1 MLPGEE
7 LRESRPG
14 LLDSLRAMVGTALQ
28 LLQTRLELFTT
39 ELEEEMHRIAA
50 LLVWSIVA
58 IFFGGLFVLMLAVTV
73 VIAFWDEHRLAA
85 ALVMTSLFAIVVLVS
100 GLIVRAKLRAH
111 TRLLSLTLE
120 ELRRDNASL
129 AGTHEHAKRGEDE

>member
-1 MLPGEE
+1 MLTGEE
-7 LRESRPG
+7 TREERPG
-14 LLDSLRAMVGTALQ
+14 LLVSLRAMVATALQ

-39 ELEEEMHRIAA
+39 ELEEEMHRVAS

-73 VIAFWDEHRLAA
+73 VIAFWDTHRMAA
-85 ALVMTSLFAIVVLVS
+85 AIVMTCLFGVVVLVS
-100 GLIVRAKLRAH
+100 GLVVRAKMRAH

-120 ELRRDNASL
+120 ELKRDHASL
-129 AGTHEHAKRGEDE
+129 GGRS